1 LIFVA
6 IVATFICMKSA
17 KVYRRNRIKKPFEV
31 KFWND
36 DGKRV
41 SISFA
46 NKIEADAFAKER
58 NNEHKLPPQLQFTT
72 QERIEFAKFREIAI
86 EKDMPLTTAVQ
97 VAADYLKRLTSKKT
111 TFAELFADYLSLCAK
126 RQMRPSTQS
135 YYRQSLDRFGKF
147 IGGDTPIHE
156 IDTLKIQTYLL
167 SIGTREHAKRVLSA
181 FFQYAKER
189 EYIPQNLVKNI
200 SLPKA
205 LSNREIPKILTPTQ
219 TEENLQSLPDEYKP
233 AFALMAFCGVRPD
246 EICNDVQKSVVKWE
260 DINFDTKKIT
270 IRADVAKTRTAR
282 IISDAPENVW
292 EWLSIDIPPHQKS
305 ENIFP
310 RSYSTF
316 RIARRN
322 MPNKLTHDVF
332 RHSFASYAYHYMGI
346 EKAVEIMGQEG
357 GFAVYKKHYKSIAT
371 IADSRKYFSI
381 LPTKRKFI
389 E

>member
-1 LIFVA
+1 MIFVA

-135 YYRQSLDRFGKF
+135 YYRQSLERFGKF
-147 IGGDTPIHE
+147 IGGDTPVHE

-167 SIGTREHAKRVLSA
+167 SIGTRYPPKLSQKHFPA
-181 FFQYAKER
+181 QGA
-189 EYIPQNLVKNI
+189 IQQGNPQNTDTDANGGKPAI
-200 SLPKA
+200 AP
-205 LSNREIPKILTPTQ
+205 RRIQ
-219 TEENLQSLPDEYKP
+219 TRLCVDGFLRSASRRNLQ
-233 AFALMAFCGVRPD
+233 
-246 EICNDVQKSVVKWE
+246 
-260 DINFDTKKIT
+260 
-270 IRADVAKTRTAR
+270 
-282 IISDAPENVW
+282 
-292 EWLSIDIPPHQKS
+292 
-305 ENIFP
+305 
-310 RSYSTF
+310 
-316 RIARRN
+316 
-322 MPNKLTHDVF
+322 
-332 RHSFASYAYHYMGI
+332 
-346 EKAVEIMGQEG
+346 
-357 GFAVYKKHYKSIAT
+357 
-371 IADSRKYFSI
+371 
-381 LPTKRKFI
+381 
-389 E
+389 